1 MRVRGMKKPVGDQEL
16 VVLRWVAEYGPAT
29 VGEVAEKFGEP
40 QGLARSTILTVME
53 RLRTKGHLTRR
64 KVEGVYQYSSSVP
77 LAELLRGVVGDFV
90 QKSLAGSLS
99 PFATW
104 LSQADEVS
112 DEELRQ
118 LEEAVARLKSK
129 KEGEE

>member
-1 MRVRGMKKPVGDQEL
+1 
-16 VVLRWVAEYGPAT
+16 
-29 VGEVAEKFGEP
+29 
-40 QGLARSTILTVME
+40 
-53 RLRTKGHLTRR
+53 
-64 KVEGVYQYSSSVP
+64 
-77 LAELLRGVVGDFV
+77 VVGDFV

-112 DEELRQ
+112 DDELRQ

>member
-1 MRVRGMKKPVGDQEL
+1 MKKPVGDQEL
-16 VVLRWVAEYGPAT
+16 AVLRWVAEHGPAT
-29 VGEVAEKFGEP
+29 VGEVAERFGEP

-53 RLRTKGHLTRR
+53 RLRGKGHLTRH
-64 KVEGVYQYSSSVP
+64 KVGGVYQYSSSVP

-118 LEEAVARLKSK
+118 LEDAVARLKSK

>member
-1 MRVRGMKKPVGDQEL
+1 MKKPVGEQEL
-16 VVLRWVAEYGPAT
+16 ALLRWVAEHGPVT
-29 VGEVAEKFGEP
+29 VGEAAERFGEV
-40 QGLARSTILTVME
+40 QGLARSTVLTVME
-53 RLRTKGHLTRR
+53 RLRSKGHLTRR
-64 KVEGVYQYSSSVP
+64 KVAGVYQYSSSVP
-77 LAELLRGVVGDFV
+77 LAELLRSVVGDFV

-104 LSQADEVS
+104 LSSRSEKVS

-129 KEGEE
+129 KEEK